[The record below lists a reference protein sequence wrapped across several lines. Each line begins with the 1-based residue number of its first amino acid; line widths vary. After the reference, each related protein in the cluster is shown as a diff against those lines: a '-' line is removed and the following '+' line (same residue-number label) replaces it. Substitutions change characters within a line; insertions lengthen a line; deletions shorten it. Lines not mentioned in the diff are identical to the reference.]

1 MTVQSGFD
9 ALLQLTDQALHPPSR
24 RFALEPLHQGG
35 AVHFGLAHQRSSG
48 EERRKAHHVALL
60 CRQIAQGCPG
70 VHHYNAKAV
79 SSNTNLSVHSSKPS
93 LKDATQAARDQ
104 SEGTHYHGLNSCEFN
119 KAQSINNQLYRRMK
133 ESCGEV
139 QINHIFPRGLKEE
152 SPEGIKNLNNGS
164 EATMKIT

>member
-9 ALLQLTDQALHPPSR
+9 ALLHLTDQALHPPSR

-79 SSNTNLSVHSSKPS
+79 SSNTNLCVHSSKPS

-119 KAQSINNQLYRRMK
+119 KAQSHQQPALQENERILRGSTNQPHFPPRLKRR
-133 ESCGEV
+133 E
-139 QINHIFPRGLKEE
+139 PRRHRK
-152 SPEGIKNLNNGS
+152 PEKW
-164 EATMKIT
+164 K